1 MELRHLQHF
10 VAVAHDQHFT
20 RAAERL
26 MVSQSGLSA
35 SIRALERE
43 LQTPLFVRT
52 TRRVTLTPAGKALLD
67 EAERILAQV
76 RSAHEAVAA
85 VQGVLRGT
93 LTLGTEQCIA
103 GVHVAG
109 LLAAFRR
116 DHPDVEICLRQA
128 GSGALAAE
136 VAAGRLDLAFAVRG
150 QREDFD
156 QLRAVPLYREAMTVL
171 CHPGHRL
178 ARAAAA
184 VTPADLAGE
193 VFVDF
198 HPDWGPRRTTDAAF
212 SAAGVRR
219 TVALEVN
226 DVHSLLDLVEEDL
239 GVAVVPR
246 HFRHKRP
253 VLTALPFRHADDSVY
268 ESVALLPPEQ
278 ATSPAARALI
288 DLLECERARTRED
301 EEKDEGKDEEQGV
314 AGAGR
319 RAARPS
325 EDPSEHPSEHRSGRA
340 RTTGRAQK
348 RLKAVN

>member
-10 VAVAHDQHFT
+10 VAVAEDQHFT

-52 TRRVTLTPAGKALLD
+52 TRRVTLTEAGRALLA

-76 RSAHEAVAA
+76 RAAHEAVAA

-93 LTLGTEQCIA
+93 LALGAEQCIA
-103 GVHVAG
+103 GVHVAE

-116 DHPDVEICLRQA
+116 RHPDVEIRLRQW
-128 GSGALAAE
+128 GSAALAEE
-136 VAAGRLDLAFAVRG
+136 VAAGRLDLAFAYRT
-150 QREDFD
+150 EADSD
-156 QLRAVPLYREAMTVL
+156 HLRSVPLTSEPMTVL

-178 ARAAAA
+178 ARAGAPP
-184 VTPADLAGE
+184 TPRDLADE

-212 SAAGVRR
+212 AAAGVRR

-226 DVHSLLDLVEEDL
+226 DVHSLLDLVDENL

-246 HFRHKRP
+246 HFRHKREA
-253 VLTALPFRHADDSVY
+253 LTALPLKDTGESAY
-268 ESVALLPPEQ
+268 ETVALVPAPR
-278 ATSPAARALI
+278 ATSPAARALMA
-288 DLLECERARTRED
+288 LLD
-301 EEKDEGKDEEQGV
+301 DG
-314 AGAGR
+314 GA
-319 RAARPS
+319 
-325 EDPSEHPSEHRSGRA
+325 
-340 RTTGRAQK
+340 
-348 RLKAVN
+348 

>member
-10 VAVAHDQHFT
+10 VAVAEDQHFT

-26 MVSQSGLSA
+26 LVSQSGLSA

-43 LQTPLFVRT
+43 LRAPLFVRT
-52 TRRVTLTPAGKALLD
+52 TRRVTLTEAGRALLV

-93 LTLGTEQCIA
+93 LALGTEQCIA

-116 DHPDVEICLRQA
+116 RHPDVEIRLRQA
-128 GSGALAAE
+128 GSGALAEE
-136 VAAGRLDLAFAVRG
+136 VAAGRLDLAFAYRT
-150 QREDFD
+150 QADTD
-156 QLRAVPLYREAMTVL
+156 QLRSVSLTSEPMTVL
-171 CHPGHRL
+171 CHPSHRL
-178 ARAAAA
+178 AGAGA
-184 VTPADLAGE
+184 VLAPDDLAGE

-226 DVHSLLDLVEEDL
+226 DVHSLLDLIDENL
-239 GVAVVPR
+239 GIAVVPS

-253 VLTALPFRHADDSVY
+253 SLRALPVKGTAEAEY
-268 ESVALLPPEQ
+268 ETVALLPPER
-278 ATSPAARALI
+278 ATSPAARALVT
-288 DLLECERARTRED
+288 LLETD
-301 EEKDEGKDEEQGV
+301 D
-314 AGAGR
+314 GA
-319 RAARPS
+319 P
-325 EDPSEHPSEHRSGRA
+325 
-340 RTTGRAQK
+340 
-348 RLKAVN
+348 

>member
-10 VAVAHDQHFT
+10 VAVAEDQHFT

-43 LQTPLFVRT
+43 LRAPLFVRT
-52 TRRVTLTPAGKALLD
+52 TRRVTLTEAGRALLV

-93 LTLGTEQCIA
+93 LALGTEQCIA

-116 DHPDVEICLRQA
+116 LHPDVEIRLRQT
-128 GSGALAAE
+128 GSGALSEE
-136 VAAGRLDLAFAVRG
+136 VAAGRLDLAFAYRT
-150 QREDFD
+150 QADTD
-156 QLRAVPLYREAMTVL
+156 QLRSVSLTSEPMTVL
-171 CHPGHRL
+171 CHPSHRL
-178 ARAAAA
+178 AAAAA
-184 VTPADLAGE
+184 VLAPDDLAGE

-212 SAAGVRR
+212 TAAGVRR

-226 DVHSLLDLVEEDL
+226 DVHSLLDLVDENL
-239 GVAVVPR
+239 GIAVVPR

-253 VLTALPFRHADDSVY
+253 SLTALPVKGAVEAEY
-268 ESVALLPPEQ
+268 ETVALLPPER
-278 ATSPAARALI
+278 ATSPAARALVT
-288 DLLECERARTRED
+288 LLETD
-301 EEKDEGKDEEQGV
+301 
-314 AGAGR
+314 GA
-319 RAARPS
+319 
-325 EDPSEHPSEHRSGRA
+325 
-340 RTTGRAQK
+340 
-348 RLKAVN
+348 AV